1 MSFTG
6 FGPNEKRPHRPSN
19 RALAFALA
27 VVLPLLASLLT
38 ARFHALQGVP
48 FALHFVAMAVV
59 ATFGGFA
66 PAILSIAISAE
77 ANHFLLPHQVLGAG
91 SIVLLRPLF
100 LIISAAL
107 ISLFTSGSRR
117 SAAAL
122 EDALNQLQEQAAALI
137 ESQQAS
143 KCASWTYDSR
153 DRTRWYPGGYEV
165 FGIPFTELEKLPSP
179 IPLIWPED
187 QPRVT
192 AEVRRMVAERR
203 PLLVEYRVLWPNGEL
218 HWSEARGNPHE
229 GDPHLWRGIT
239 YDITERKLAEHALV
253 RSEKL
258 AAMGRIASTIA
269 HEINNPLEAVTNLLY
284 LARKDPRLTPDT
296 DEHLATAERELARV
310 GEITRLALGFIRTS
324 AERRDMEIADGMEDV
339 LALFRHRFETRN
351 VAIDRHYEPGVI
363 VHIAP
368 QELRQIATNLI
379 SNALDACRQPHPR
392 IAVCICREEGRAVLC
407 VEDNGSGIA
416 EAHLHRVFDPFFT
429 TKDDTGTG
437 IGLWVTRELVEKA
450 GGTIAVRSG
459 DLPNGTRTSFR
470 IEFPLCAAPAA
481 EVQAEAS
488 TSALF

>member
-6 FGPNEKRPHRPSN
+6 FGPNERRPRRPSN
-19 RALAFALA
+19 RAIAFALA
-27 VVLPLLASLLT
+27 VVFPVLSSVLT
-38 ARFHALQGVP
+38 ARFHVLQTVP
-48 FALHFVAMAVV
+48 FALHFISMAVI

-66 PAILSIAISAE
+66 PAILAVVVSAE
-77 ANHFLLPHQVLGAG
+77 ANHFLLPHRLLGTG
-91 SIVLLRPLF
+91 PIVLLRPLF
-100 LIISAAL
+100 LIVSAAV
-107 ISLFTSGSRR
+107 ISVFTRGSRR

-122 EDALNQLQEQAAALI
+122 EDALNELQEQTSALI

-153 DRTRWYPGGYEV
+153 DRTRWFPGGYEV
-165 FGIPFTELEKLPSP
+165 FGIPFAELEKLPSP
-179 IPLIWPED
+179 IALVWPED
-187 QPRVT
+187 QAQVI
-192 AEVRRMVAERR
+192 AAVKKMVSERK

-218 HWSEARGNPHE
+218 HWSEARGNPHP

-239 YDITERKLAEHALV
+239 FDITDRKLAEQALV

-284 LARKDPRLTPDT
+284 LARRDPCLNPDT
-296 DEHLATAERELARV
+296 EEHLATAERELARV
-310 GEITRLALGFIRTS
+310 GEITRLALGFIRNS
-324 AERRDMEIADGMEDV
+324 AERREIEIADGIEDV
-339 LALFRHRFETRN
+339 LALFRHRFEMRN
-351 VAIDRHYEPGVI
+351 VAVDRQYEPGVV

-379 SNALDACRQPHPR
+379 SNALDASRPPDAR
-392 IAVCICREEGRAVLC
+392 IVIRIGREESSALLF

-416 EAHLHRVFDPFFT
+416 ASHLHRIFDPFFT

-450 GGTIAVRSG
+450 GGTIAVKSG
-459 DLPNGTRTSFR
+459 DLPGGTRTSFR
-470 IEFPLCAAPAA
+470 IELPLCDSSVA
-481 EVQAEAS
+481 EIRAEAS
-488 TSALF
+488 QHAH